1 MVGDCFARVCGLLCW
16 VVNSVVADAST
27 LSLFV
32 NFVWWFGLV
41 VLTILFVVVSLWFE
55 LIGALYWW

>member
-41 VLTILFVVVSLWFE
+41 VLTILFVVVSL
-55 LIGALYWW
+55 